1 MLDTHLSNKSVSS
14 TSITYSTSLT
24 VVLMGNTE
32 KTFTNEVADLEDGL
46 PKALILFTVFDGVDE
61 ARDIEK
67 LTCNPVEVVELN
79 KFRNLDTCSLR
90 PLVLV
95 LISATSFTK
104 TSAIVDAS
112 VDFTIP
118 SLNRVS
124 LNCDMLEI
132 GSTKFA
138 AIV

>member
-1 MLDTHLSNKSVSS
+1 M
-14 TSITYSTSLT
+14 
-24 VVLMGNTE
+24 
-32 KTFTNEVADLEDGL
+32 
-46 PKALILFTVFDGVDE
+46 FDGVDE

-118 SLNRVS
+118 SLNNLVK
-124 LNCDMLEI
+124 L
-132 GSTKFA
+132 
-138 AIV
+138 